1 MYKLIASGLVAA
13 MVPVTSM
20 AQTSLAEA
28 MAMVRTTCQTA
39 QDEGT
44 FSGLTAKG
52 QVEGNI
58 RVKLIGKAGAD
69 AYVEYT
75 EQEWTSLQQVMVKDQ
90 LEDNISYR
98 NCVTT
103 LTPSV
108 LDKMP

>member
-1 MYKLIASGLVAA
+1 MDKLIASSFLAA
-13 MVPVTSM
+13 MLPVTAF

-28 MAMVRTTCQTA
+28 MAMVRATCQTA
-39 QDEGT
+39 QDAGS

-75 EQEWTSLQQVMVKDQ
+75 EQEWTSLQQVMVEDQ

>member
-1 MYKLIASGLVAA
+1 MYKLIASGLFAA
-13 MVPVTSM
+13 VLPVTSV

-28 MAMVRTTCQTA
+28 MAMVRATCQTA